1 MKTFLKNNKRK
12 LLLSCLVILLPI
24 LVGLLLWN
32 KLPDNM
38 TTHWGADGAADGQ
51 GSKAMAVF
59 LPSCILLA
67 VHIFALVITGLDKN
81 IHNQTKKAQA
91 IIFWI
96 IPCLSLFVGGLL
108 YGVAFGMEMHLARF
122 LPAFLGI
129 LFALMGN
136 YMPKIKQNST
146 LGIKITWTLQNE
158 ENWVKTHRFAGK
170 VWFIGGLLMIAAT
183 FLPGNWC
190 LYILPVFF
198 IPMMALP
205 VLYSYKIYKAH
216 KAAGIEYAPM
226 DNKSYKVGKIISLIM
241 VPLILIFVAVLMFTG
256 DVTCTFGETTFTV
269 DSIYYDSTEVAYE
282 DITSIKYTADLSIG
296 SRTFGFASAKLSL
309 GEFRNEELGSHTR
322 YTYNGCKDKII
333 IQVGEKILVINA
345 KTPEATRELYNML
358 LEKMK

>member
-1 MKTFLKNNKRK
+1 
-12 LLLSCLVILLPI
+12 
-24 LVGLLLWN
+24 
-32 KLPDNM
+32 M

-51 GSKAMAVF
+51 GSKAMVVF
-59 LPSCILLA
+59 LPSSILLA
-67 VHIFALVITGLDKN
+67 VHILALVITGLDKN

-122 LPAFLGI
+122 LPAFLGV

-158 ENWVKTHRFAGK
+158 ETWVKTHRFAGK
-170 VWFIGGLLMIAAT
+170 VWFVGGLLMIAAT

-198 IPMMALP
+198 VPMMALP
-205 VLYSYKIYKAH
+205 MVYSYKIYKAH

-322 YTYNGCKDKII
+322 YTYNSCKACVVIR
-333 IQVGEKILVINA
+333 VEEKILVINA
-345 KTPEATRELYNML
+345 KTPEATRDLYNIL
-358 LEKMK
+358 LEKTK

>member
-12 LLLSCLVILLPI
+12 LLLSCLVILLPV

-51 GSKAMAVF
+51 GSKAMVVF
-59 LPSCILLA
+59 LPSSILLA
-67 VHIFALVITGLDKN
+67 VHILALVITGLDKN

-122 LPAFLGI
+122 LPAFLGV

-205 VLYSYKIYKAH
+205 VLYSYKIYKTH
-216 KAAGIEYAPM
+216 KAAGIEYAPL
-226 DNKSYKVGKIISLIM
+226 DSKSYKVGKISSLIV
-241 VPLILIFVAVLMFTG
+241 VPLILVFVAVLMFTG
-256 DVTCTFGETTFTV
+256 DVTCTFGEASFTV
-269 DSIYYDSTEVAYE
+269 DSIYYDDTTVSYE
-282 DITSIKYTADLSIG
+282 DITSVEYAENMSIG
-296 SRTFGFASAKLSL
+296 RRTLGFASAKLSL
-309 GEFRNEELGSHTR
+309 GIFVNDDLGSHTR
-322 YTYNGCKDKII
+322 YTYNSCKAAII
-333 IQVGEKILVINA
+333 IRAEEKILVINA
-345 KTPEATRELYNML
+345 KTPEATRELYNIL
-358 LEKMK
+358 LEKTK